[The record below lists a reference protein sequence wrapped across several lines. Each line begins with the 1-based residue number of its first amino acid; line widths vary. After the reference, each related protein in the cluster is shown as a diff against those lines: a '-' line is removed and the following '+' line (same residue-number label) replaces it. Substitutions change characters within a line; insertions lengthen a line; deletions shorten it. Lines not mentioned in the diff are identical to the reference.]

1 MLRSNAVTLSASPP
15 PRDFVAVGKL
25 GSLGNFYPFDKTS
38 IDRNGALTEAFV
50 FGAASQ
56 RRWT

>member
-15 PRDFVAVGKL
+15 PRDFVAAGKL
-25 GSLGNFYPFDKTS
+25 GSLGNFCPFDKTS

-50 FGAASQ
+50 FGA
-56 RRWT
+56 